1 MKDLATVKVAVA
13 FSRNLKDFAERSAC
27 YHLLCHCR
35 REWSFCFEKMDVNA
49 RSSHSNEKKSID
61 YSASANERNMS
72 MEKNADTSVF
82 VNHGKSLLIL
92 FTVNSIKHLFLR
104 QYWEFSR
111 FPNITTESLSLATLS
126 LYCHLLT
133 GVCSSLEYRHNCIE
147 RVQNVV
153 GVNCSLAECNP
164 NITNWITLAPL
175 SATIIMKIAVSRCL
189 STKKLMRADLYLFYN
204 YFWKVQW

>member
-1 MKDLATVKVAVA
+1 MKDLATVKVAIS
-13 FSRNLKDFAERSAC
+13 FSRNLKDLAERSAC

-126 LYCHLLT
+126 IYCHLLT

-175 SATIIMKIAVSRCL
+175 SATTSW
-189 STKKLMRADLYLFYN
+189 KLQFQDVYLLRN
-204 YFWKVQW
+204 

>member
-1 MKDLATVKVAVA
+1 MAISFNRKLKDLATVKVAIS
-13 FSRNLKDFAERSAC
+13 FSRKLKDLAERSAC

-92 FTVNSIKHLFLR
+92 FTVNSIQHLFLR
-104 QYWEFSR
+104 QY
-111 FPNITTESLSLATLS
+111 
-126 LYCHLLT
+126 
-133 GVCSSLEYRHNCIE
+133 
-147 RVQNVV
+147 
-153 GVNCSLAECNP
+153 
-164 NITNWITLAPL
+164 
-175 SATIIMKIAVSRCL
+175 
-189 STKKLMRADLYLFYN
+189 
-204 YFWKVQW
+204 